1 MELLESGSVRPRQA
15 RYQAA
20 LRPDMKCRSILR
32 HFLQRGYLNPDRE
45 IRKGHRYASALSQP
59 CFIRQQRHLRP
70 GHAGFGGARLSAGG
84 VVHTVHAVRASPA

>member
-45 IRKGHRYASALSQP
+45 IRKGIGTPQHYRNPTSFDNSGICGQAMPAL
-59 CFIRQQRHLRP
+59 
-70 GHAGFGGARLSAGG
+70 
-84 VVHTVHAVRASPA
+84 AVLD